1 MEDIYLVGEWQEP
14 AVDPGLWGHAGTP
27 LTFFTVKAGMLR
39 MLQLRA
45 ARTWPHGYAPG
56 KALAPPLWGS
66 PLVATPD
73 PGAVGALALRQQAV
87 LARKQQGRAGAQRRN
102 AAARRPADAN
112 LMQLYHADWME
123 PSPPRLPPAVR
134 VQGLCFAFTMLHWP
148 QPPAIIRQAGG

>member
-102 AAARRPADAN
+102 AAARRPADAD
-112 LMQLYHADWME
+112 LMQLYHAGWMK
-123 PSPPRLPPAVR
+123 PSPPRLPPAVW
-134 VQGLCFAFTMLHWP
+134 VQGRAAAAAAAAAVP
-148 QPPAIIRQAGG
+148 GGGAAAPG